1 MALLVAP
8 LALALVLSPAS
19 PRFAVRHSARVCT
32 PRCTEEPQRTY
43 RVTVPG
49 KSAELYAFRQKPVE
63 DDGFKYNKK
72 THWLIDVPSW
82 SPVAPSK
89 HFEFDH
95 SLHLRGF
102 FTIFMCVIINR
113 IVLIMRFG
121 PSMGLNKGDEFKAG
135 SVEEEAELHEFVCED
150 CGFTLFPARGREG
163 KFFSDRCGFGVEPAL
178 KPALGGGAGGC

>member
-1 MALLVAP
+1 MIVVAP
-8 LALALVLSPAS
+8 LALALVLAPAA
-19 PRFAVRHSARVCT
+19 PQAAVRHSARACT
-32 PRCTEEPQRTY
+32 PRCVEDAQPQRTY

-49 KSAELYAFRQKPVE
+49 KSAELFAFRQKAAVE

-72 THWLIDVPSW
+72 THWLVNVPSW
-82 SPVAPSK
+82 SPVNAGK
-89 HFEFDH
+89 HYEFDH

-121 PSMGLNKGDEFKAG
+121 PSLGLNKGDEFKAG

-163 KFFSDRCGFGVEPAL
+163 KFFSDRCV
-178 KPALGGGAGGC
+178 